1 MYIKNNSTISKG
13 RKHRK
18 HKYKVTSVIKQ
29 SDDIENPKCPL
40 YGVCGG
46 CRFQNLKYEK
56 QLEYKQET
64 VKQQLSKLKKVC
76 KIKPI
81 IKADQLFEYRS
92 KIDFSCMN
100 KLYNIPNTLSPHV

>member
-1 MYIKNNSTISKG
+1 M
-13 RKHRK
+13 
-18 HKYKVTSVIKQ
+18 
-29 SDDIENPKCPL
+29 

-76 KIKPI
+76 KIKRI

-100 KLYNIPNTLSPHV
+100 KLYNIPNTLSPHVYVYNNNY